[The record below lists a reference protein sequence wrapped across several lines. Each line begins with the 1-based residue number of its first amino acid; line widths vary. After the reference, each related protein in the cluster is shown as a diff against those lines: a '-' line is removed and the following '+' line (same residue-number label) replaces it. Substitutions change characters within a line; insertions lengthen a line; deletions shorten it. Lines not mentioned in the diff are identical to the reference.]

1 MKYIIGINLFEI
13 KRLMLFK
20 SSTVLLDYQLSG

>member
-1 MKYIIGINLFEI
+1 MKDIIGINLFEI
-13 KRLMLFK
+13 KLLMLFK